1 METDYVY
8 GILAQGNCPALV
20 PGAWFS
26 DGKKRVPVWDTSG
39 LLDAFGLASGAV
51 LCSGFSQGLRSL
63 LELVRMSFLAL
74 HAAEDWLIPAEYL
87 DTDPGGVWFDPSEKT
102 VRFRLL
108 DEGSIVLPERDQ
120 SRDRSTAIA
129 AADLAQKLCSASF
142 YPAAGIA
149 VERINRAA
157 EEGATLKDLTKL
169 VSSLQ
174 LLTRVV

>member
-8 GILAQGNCPALV
+8 DILAQGNCPALV
-20 PGAWFS
+20 PGAWFL
-26 DGKKRVPVWDTSG
+26 DGKKRVPVWDTAG
-39 LLDAFGLASGAV
+39 LLDAYKLASGTVSCSV
-51 LCSGFSQGLRSL
+51 LDQGMRSL
-63 LELVRMSFLAL
+63 LELIRMSFLAL
-74 HAAEDWLIPAEYL
+74 RAAEDWLIPAECL

-108 DEGSIVLPERDQ
+108 DESSIVLQERGQ
-120 SRDRSTAIA
+120 SADHTAAGI

-149 VERINRAA
+149 AQKINDAA
-157 EEGATLKDLTKL
+157 TEGAALKDLIKL
-169 VSSLQ
+169 ASSLQ